1 MWDLSSPIRNWTR
14 VPCVGRWIPNHY
26 TTKEVAFLSF
36 ISLFLLPLP
45 FLLFSSLISLS
56 HSLPSF
62 FLHLFLRNIMILLYR
77 RRNTRTQV
85 LKQKSQSVARTNHL
99 PGEWGHFGL
108 FSPSSC
114 PLTTPTQV
122 YSGKMKA
129 EVLLVV
135 AVQSLSHVR
144 LWIPGTEAFQVLLSS
159 TNLLEF
165 AQVHVHWLGA
175 GYMHAPSCQALQ
187 SYGL

>member
-14 VPCVGRWIPNHY
+14 VPCVGRWIPNHC

-85 LKQKSQSVARTNHL
+85 LKQKSQSVARTNPPSGWMRPFWTFQPFQLPSDHPHSSVLRQDESRSTSRCCCSVTKSCQTLDPRDWSL
-99 PGEWGHFGL
+99 PGF
-108 FSPSSC
+108 
-114 PLTTPTQV
+114 
-122 YSGKMKA
+122 A
-129 EVLLVV
+129 VL
-135 AVQSLSHVR
+135 H
-144 LWIPGTEAFQVLLSS
+144 
-159 TNLLEF
+159 
-165 AQVHVHWLGA
+165 
-175 GYMHAPSCQALQ
+175 
-187 SYGL
+187 